1 MIDHPL
7 PWAVI
12 QPDQDQHAYIVDVE
26 DNQVVRMAAAQA
38 DAARHIVACVNA
50 CNGFSIDQLAAMPA
64 GFLHAMCRV
73 CSTLD
78 GFTES
83 EGGEA

>member
-1 MIDHPL
+1 MNDHPL

-12 QPDQDQHAYIVDVE
+12 QTDHDKPAYIVDVE
-26 DNQVVRMAAAQA
+26 GNQVVRMTAPQG

-50 CNGFSIDQLAAMPA
+50 CKG
-64 GFLHAMCRV
+64 
-73 CSTLD
+73 CSTDALAVLPI
-78 GFTES
+78 GFIHSWMAATSALTFTES

>member
-12 QPDQDQHAYIVDVE
+12 QPDQDQHVYIVDVE
-26 DNQVVRMAAAQA
+26 DNQVVRLATAQA

-50 CNGFSIDQLAAMPA
+50 CKG
-64 GFLHAMCRV
+64 
-73 CSTLD
+73 CSTEKLEALPV
-78 GFTES
+78 GFIHSWMAATAALAITES